1 MTTTLRHSFSLLSW
15 HGIEWH
21 GMMLKTC
28 CERRNNM
35 KHRRGFL
42 PRLMMQ
48 ALEKNY
54 ITIRSS
60 SQSIPEAV
68 QITQTQREKKE
79 MDIRVE
85 DICPGILQLIPNTDG
100 KEPVDFCTFMESS
113 SKQQVISFFRQVIH
127 QVEVRRKILDFH
139 LKLKN
144 DVTKGFVIK
153 IFYGDEYGG
162 PEDLSNGR
170 PCISCCADA
179 PLYPFGDVLAGECV
193 LKEFSDQSYVQCC
206 LDAKARP
213 GFIVTPLRHVD
224 RMSELDDEEMYYL
237 WWVGVRALRNEGFSM
252 FKSMILNHGCYRNVA
267 HLHLKI
273 WVDPQLHAAAREK
286 WSEVKKMLWR
296 RLEDLAK
303 LLYERRVG
311 L

>member
-1 MTTTLRHSFSLLSW
+1 MR
-15 HGIEWH
+15 
-21 GMMLKTC
+21 
-28 CERRNNM
+28 
-35 KHRRGFL
+35 HRRGFL
-42 PRLMMQ
+42 PWMMMI

-54 ITIRSS
+54 SRIRPS
-60 SQSIPEAV
+60 SQSHLEAV
-68 QITQTQREKKE
+68 QTTQTQREKKE

-85 DICPGILQLIPNTDG
+85 DIRPGRALQIIPDTDG
-100 KEPVDFCTFMESS
+100 RDPVDFCTFIESS
-113 SKQQVISFFRQVIH
+113 TKQHVISFFRQVIL

-144 DVTKGFVIK
+144 DVTKGFVIN
-153 IFYGDEYGG
+153 IFYGDNVGG
-162 PEDLSNGR
+162 PADLSHGR
-170 PCISCCADA
+170 PCISCCADV
-179 PLYPFGDVLAGECV
+179 PLYPFSDIVLAGECV
-193 LKEFSDQSYVQCC
+193 LKEFSDQPYVQCC

-237 WWVGVRALRNEGFSM
+237 WLVGVRALRNDGLSM

-273 WVDPQLHAAAREK
+273 WVDPQLHSAARER
-286 WSEVKKMLWR
+286 WSEAKKMLWG
-296 RLEDLAK
+296 RLECLAT
-303 LLYERRVG
+303 LLYEKRRGG